1 MFASGPGLLLV
12 AVAPKAFPAPFL
24 IAGGILFGLSVV
36 VYNINQLSF
45 RQAITPTSMQGR
57 MNATMR
63 FIVWGT
69 IPVGQVLGG
78 VIGSS
83 LGVHEAIW
91 IGAAG
96 SFLAVVPLLL
106 TPVRTLR
113 EMPSPLD
120 ERDEAPAASAD
131 LDESP
136 PVSAIDPPGR

>member
-1 MFASGPGLLLV
+1 M
-12 AVAPKAFPAPFL
+12 
-24 IAGGILFGLSVV
+24 V

-45 RQAITPTSMQGR
+45 RQAITPTAMQGR

-113 EMPSPLD
+113 EMPPPLED
-120 ERDEAPAASAD
+120 AGDAVDRDGADRADTER
-131 LDESP
+131 P
-136 PVSAIDPPGR
+136 PVSAIDPPGA